1 MIVAY
6 IIYVYIFISFMYKI
20 LEFKDNIIDRSDPNF
35 NKVEEDELTYKSNL
49 QITILDTI
57 LISVNFDRRT

>member
-1 MIVAY
+1 
-6 IIYVYIFISFMYKI
+6 MYKI